1 MAWIV
6 LKSKHL
12 MMHFVEWVLDFLLQ
26 AIMKACVASGSDP
39 ANPEKF
45 LAYTVPS
52 PDEVRLYFIQNS
64 KCSTCISA
72 LKFWISPYVS
82 KFQ

>member
-1 MAWIV
+1 
-6 LKSKHL
+6 
-12 MMHFVEWVLDFLLQ
+12 MMHFVEWGLDFLLQ

-52 PDEVRLYFIQNS
+52 PDEVRLYFFQNS
-64 KCSTCISA
+64 KCSA
-72 LKFWISPYVS
+72 LEFWISPYVS